1 MLCAVLPCSKLY
13 RIYMNKK
20 LFRRSSH
27 ALFCIRLHIV
37 FVTKYRRKVITA
49 PILERL
55 KSIFSE
61 LCEAQDCIVIEFNG
75 EADHVHLLLDIAPT
89 VSISELV
96 KILKS
101 GASRVI
107 RKEFAD
113 HLKKF
118 YFKPV
123 FWSSSYFVNSCGGAP
138 LETVRKYIQNQDSPN
153 TDKS

>member
-1 MLCAVLPCSKLY
+1 MVRRVTILVVDH
-13 RIYMNKK
+13 IYLDKK

-55 KSIFSE
+55 KLIFSE
-61 LCEAQDCIVIEFNG
+61 LCEAQDCLVIEFNG
-75 EADHVHLLLDIAPT
+75 EADHVHLLLDIAPN
-89 VSISELV
+89 VSVSELV

-101 GASRVI
+101 GASRVV

-138 LETVRKYIQNQDSPN
+138 LEAVKKYIQNQDSPN